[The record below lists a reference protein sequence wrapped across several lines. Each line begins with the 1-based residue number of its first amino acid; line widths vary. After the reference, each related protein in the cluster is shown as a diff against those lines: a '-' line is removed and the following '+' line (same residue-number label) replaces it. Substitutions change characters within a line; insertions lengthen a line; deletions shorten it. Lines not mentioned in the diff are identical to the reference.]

1 MTKQR
6 KEEDEEYKQLMAND
20 SLAKELLGFA
30 KNRLN
35 QFYNPKLAKAAPKR
49 QLSEEDRITVSMGG
63 TLAPTNPPGG
73 IAGTGIGAAS
83 FVQVKAHAHHRKGES
98 NGVIRMLDLLIADLD
113 KEMTEAE
120 A

>member
-6 KEEDEEYKQLMAND
+6 KEEHEEYKTLMANNG
-20 SLAKELLGFA
+20 LAKELLGFA

-49 QLSEEDRITVSMGG
+49 QMSEEDRITVEMGG
-63 TLAPTNPPGG
+63 TLAPTAAPGG

-83 FVQVKAHAHHRKGES
+83 FVQVKSRTEFENFMQYKKASQES
-98 NGVIRMLDLLIADLD
+98 AGVIQMINLLIA
-113 KEMTEAE
+113 
-120 A
+120 

>member
-6 KEEDEEYKQLMAND
+6 REENAEYKETRAEN

-30 KNRLN
+30 KNRLQ

-49 QLSEEDRITVSMGG
+49 ELSEEDRITVQMGG

-83 FVQVKAHAHHRKGES
+83 FVQVKAHTELES
-98 NGVIRMLDLLIADLD
+98 F
-113 KEMTEAE
+113 AE
-120 A
+120 YKKAS